1 MKKTLNDFKF
11 SNQEQSL
18 INIKETLVKNNLTLE
33 NIIAANQNFSA
44 NISKFRVE
52 SHEIIYKLNETFQF
66 FPKMESK
73 IEDDFIGKVKLNN
86 FYKEYLDQAEDVYK
100 EIKDQD
106 LVDYKVVKVNKAIVN
121 LEKAIEFCPELSR
134 AYILMGIKYLL

>member
-18 INIKETLVKNNLTLE
+18 KNIKQTLVKNELILE
-33 NIIAANQNFSA
+33 DLLAMNQNFSA

-52 SHEIIYKLNETFQF
+52 SHEIIYKLNETFHF
-66 FPKMESK
+66 FPRMESK
-73 IEDDFIGKVKLNN
+73 IEDDFIGKVKLKN
-86 FYKEYLDQAEDVYK
+86 FYKEHLDQAEDVYK

-134 AYILMGIKYLL
+134 AYILIGT

>member
-18 INIKETLVKNNLTLE
+18 KNIKQTLVKNELILE
-33 NIIAANQNFSA
+33 DLLAMNQNFSA

-66 FPKMESK
+66 FPRMESK
-73 IEDDFIGKVKLNN
+73 IEDDFIGKVKLKN
-86 FYKEYLDQAEDVYK
+86 FYKEHLDQAEDVYK

-134 AYILMGIKYLL
+134 AYILMGT

>member
-18 INIKETLVKNNLTLE
+18 KNIKQTLVKNELILE
-33 NIIAANQNFSA
+33 DLLAMNQNFSA

-66 FPKMESK
+66 FPRMESK
-73 IEDDFIGKVKLNN
+73 IEDDFIGEVKLKN
-86 FYKEYLDQAEDVYK
+86 FYKEHLDQAEDVYK

-134 AYILMGIKYLL
+134 AYILIGT

>member
-1 MKKTLNDFKF
+1 LKKTLNDFKF

-18 INIKETLVKNNLTLE
+18 KNIKQTLVKNELILE
-33 NIIAANQNFSA
+33 DLLAMNQNFSA

-66 FPKMESK
+66 FPRMESK
-73 IEDDFIGKVKLNN
+73 IEDDFIGKVKLKN
-86 FYKEYLDQAEDVYK
+86 FYKEHLDQAEDVYK

-134 AYILMGIKYLL
+134 AYILMGT

>member
-18 INIKETLVKNNLTLE
+18 KNIKQTLVKNELILE
-33 NIIAANQNFSA
+33 DLLAMNQNFSA

-66 FPKMESK
+66 FPRMESK
-73 IEDDFIGKVKLNN
+73 IEDDFIGKVKLKN
-86 FYKEYLDQAEDVYK
+86 FYKEHLDQAEDVYK

-134 AYILMGIKYLL
+134 AYILIGT